1 MRPFLKPGKRSWL
14 HFLALGLLLYLATL
28 LWPEHEPPPE
38 PVRLDETQVRELRLG
53 WLRRTG
59 NYPDARQM
67 EALVEDAIDR
77 ELLFQEGLRLGLH
90 RVDNV
95 VWRRLVR
102 NMRFTGMEG
111 SDWKLLRQAF
121 DFDMHRNDI
130 VVRRRIIQVMEER
143 ARSLVAAPSEAE
155 LREQYQLRQEE
166 FRRRLTSFRHI
177 FSGYQE
183 RGAERA
189 WAEILAL
196 RERCGV
202 ELFSGQRGD
211 PHPAGFELQR
221 RSDHQLMK
229 YFGGDFVQ
237 ALQAAPVGDCFGPV
251 ESAYGA
257 HLVWVLERSQETRSF
272 AQLRPRLHEDLVRS
286 RSRAI
291 LREQLH
297 ELRRQ
302 RGM

>member
-38 PVRLDETQVRELRLG
+38 PVRLDETRVQELRLG

-59 NYPDARQM
+59 TYPDARQM

-90 RVDNV
+90 LVDNV

-111 SDWKLLRQAF
+111 SDWKLLRQAL

-130 VVRRRIIQVMEER
+130 VVRRRVIQVMEER
-143 ARSLVAAPSEAE
+143 ARSLVEEPSAAE
-155 LREQYQLRQEE
+155 LREQYRLREAE

-183 RGAERA
+183 RGLERA
-189 WAEILAL
+189 QAEIQAL
-196 RERCGV
+196 RAQCRAA
-202 ELFSGQRGD
+202 LFAGQRGD
-211 PHPAGFELQR
+211 PHPAGFELLQR
-221 RSDHQLMK
+221 TDHQVMK

-257 HLVWVLERSQETRSF
+257 HLVWVLERSDETLSF
-272 AQLRPRLHEDLVRS
+272 AQLRPRLHEDLVRR
-286 RSRAI
+286 RSRTI
-291 LREQLH
+291 LREQLQQ
-297 ELRRQ
+297 LRRQ